1 MTTQLQ
7 SHSLKTLYDADFH
20 LWLESN
26 INLLKNGKL
35 NQLDLENLI
44 EELESMGNSDKS
56 ALESNLAILLMH
68 LLKYKYQTDKRSNS
82 WRYTI
87 IEHRNR
93 LKKAFRKSP
102 SLKRYFNEVFSE
114 CYQDARKYANAE
126 TGLPLTTFPL
136 ECPFT
141 QSQVLDEDF
150 LPE

>member
-7 SHSLKTLYDADFH
+7 SHSLKTLYDTDFH

-26 INLLKNGKL
+26 INLLKEGKL
-35 NQLDLENLI
+35 HHLDLENLI
-44 EELESMGNSDKS
+44 EELESMGRNDKS
-56 ALESNLAILLMH
+56 SLESNLTILLMH
-68 LLKYKYQTDKRSNS
+68 LLKYQYQIDKRTNS

-87 IEHRNR
+87 IEHRDRINISC
-93 LKKAFRKSP
+93 KHSP
-102 SLKRYFNEVFSE
+102 SLKRYFEAIFYE
-114 CYQDARKYANAE
+114 CYQKSRRYAAKE
-126 TGLPLTTFPL
+126 TQLPLITFPS